1 VGFIPHSILGK
12 ATQQAAGYETQKR
25 NKFLRSKKMKKF
37 TATVQTLFL
46 KPVIAALVLT
56 SCASVPPKS
65 GAAPMPLE
73 EAIEQSAFEISE
85 SFPAKTKI
93 VVIKFDSL
101 ATELSEYI
109 MEELNGVLIQQR
121 KLTVI
126 DRANLELIAKEMNFQ
141 LSGSVSDES
150 MLALGR
156 MLGAQY
162 IAVGSLED
170 ANSAYRYRLYATNVE
185 SSSREAA
192 VMLNVRKDQAFA
204 ERLQKNKKTSS
215 VVEY

>member
-1 VGFIPHSILGK
+1 
-12 ATQQAAGYETQKR
+12 
-25 NKFLRSKKMKKF
+25 MKKII
-37 TATVQTLFL
+37 VNIQTLFV
-46 KPVIAALVLT
+46 KTIIAALVLA
-56 SCASVPPKS
+56 SCASAPTSAPTKS
-65 GAAPMPLE
+65 GAAPISLE
-73 EAIEQSAFEISE
+73 EAIEKSAVEISE

-109 MEELNGVLIQQR
+109 MEELNGMLIQRR

-141 LSGSVSDES
+141 LGGSVSDES
-150 MLALGR
+150 MLELGR
-156 MLGAQY
+156 MLGARY

-170 ANSAYRYRLYATNVE
+170 ADSAYRYRLYATNVE

-204 ERLQKNKKTSS
+204 DFAERLQKNIKTSS

>member
-1 VGFIPHSILGK
+1 MRRPQGRCLNLPKS
-12 ATQQAAGYETQKR
+12 
-25 NKFLRSKKMKKF
+25 RSNKMKKI
-37 TATVQTLFL
+37 TINTKTLFIKL
-46 KPVIAALVLT
+46 IIAALILT
-56 SCASVPPKS
+56 SCASASTKS
-65 GAAPMPLE
+65 GAAPMSLE
-73 EAIEQSAFEISE
+73 AAIEKSAVEISE

-109 MEELNGVLIQQR
+109 MEELNGMLIRQR

-150 MLALGR
+150 MLELGR

-170 ANSAYRYRLYATNVE
+170 ANNAYRYRLYATNVE

-192 VMLNVRKDQAFA
+192 VMLNVRKDKAFA
-204 ERLQKNKKTSS
+204 DFVERLQKNKKTST

>member
-1 VGFIPHSILGK
+1 
-12 ATQQAAGYETQKR
+12 
-25 NKFLRSKKMKKF
+25 MKKII
-37 TATVQTLFL
+37 VNIKTLFV

-56 SCASVPPKS
+56 SCASAPAGVPTKS
-65 GAAPMPLE
+65 GTAPISLA
-73 EAIEQSAFEISE
+73 EAIEKSAFEISE

-109 MEELNGVLIQQR
+109 MEELNGMLIQQR

-141 LSGSVSDES
+141 LSGAVSDES
-150 MLALGR
+150 MLELGR
-156 MLGAQY
+156 ILGARY

-170 ANSAYRYRLYATNVE
+170 ADSAYRYRLYATNVE

-192 VMLNVRKDQAFA
+192 VMLNVRKDKAFTDFA
-204 ERLQKNKKTSS
+204 ERLQKNKKTST